1 LVTDAELREIAE
13 EAEYLEKPEDHG
25 NYDNAVENS
34 FDLPLHG
41 DKAVDEPHHNA
52 DYNQGENH
60 SDQGHLL
67 FSSRDFEADESAS
80 LNVMRFPWIVSFSVA
95 ETLVPGMQPV
105 KRIGSDGAG
114 LAQEP

>member
-13 EAEYLEKPEDHG
+13 EAEYLQKPEDHG
-25 NYDNAVENS
+25 NYNNAIENS

-52 DYNQGENH
+52 DYDQGENH

-67 FSSRDFEADESAS
+67 FSNRGIEADQLAS
-80 LNVMRFPWIVSFSVA
+80 LNVMRFPWFVSFSNA
-95 ETLVPGMQPV
+95 ETSVPGMQAAE
-105 KRIGSDGAG
+105 RIGPDGAAS
-114 LAQEP
+114 AQEP